1 MNSSIPKSKALNATC
16 GFNPRP
22 MVLHSNKF
30 ENCSV
35 YYKCIDL
42 TATKEAKTSIILLC
56 LIRNIH

>member
-1 MNSSIPKSKALNATC
+1 
-16 GFNPRP
+16 
-22 MVLHSNKF
+22 VDLHSNKF